1 MKEKLKS
8 IALASPFKT
17 KICMLGTGS
26 IVIHVSCSY
35 MKYSNS
41 NPWRGVSA
49 EEYIGLGVPGLQIIQ
64 LEERQPF
71 HSFIRRDHR
80 LTVINRQ
87 QFELVPG
94 LFILGV

>member
-1 MKEKLKS
+1 MKEKSKS

-49 EEYIGLGVPGLQIIQ
+49 EEYIGLVSQATENATGRTAAFL
-64 LEERQPF
+64 
-71 HSFIRRDHR
+71 H
-80 LTVINRQ
+80 
-87 QFELVPG
+87 
-94 LFILGV
+94 